1 MCFPI
6 NHYPEM
12 LPGGPGRPLHSA
24 SLGVDGGISALTE
37 MYLLARCDTVI
48 RFPPTSAF
56 TRYARLFVPRVIEF
70 DLKDPTRL
78 ILTDESSEHEPA

>member
-1 MCFPI
+1 
-6 NHYPEM
+6 
-12 LPGGPGRPLHSA
+12 
-24 SLGVDGGISALTE
+24 

-48 RFPPTSAF
+48 RFPPASAF

>member
-1 MCFPI
+1 
-6 NHYPEM
+6 
-12 LPGGPGRPLHSA
+12 
-24 SLGVDGGISALTE
+24 